1 MNNHKSIGAFPLYFS
16 FFILLLVAY
25 IPSFQGDWHFD
36 DLPNILEN
44 TPLHLTELTPQSL
57 KRTFFAYPESEGTFL
72 RPVSNLSFALNWFFH
87 QDKVFGYHLV
97 NFFIHFLTTIFL
109 FKSCLL
115 LLSSPKMKGRVHG
128 NPFLIAALAALF
140 WALNPVQTQAV
151 TYIVQRMASLAAMFT
166 IIGIWCY
173 LKARQQQGNNIKKK
187 LFYYVGLLLAFVLAL
202 GSKENAIL
210 LPASLVLIE
219 LFFFRETITLS
230 KQNIVILALGFF
242 FVLGFTILLKG
253 PDVFHSV
260 FASYSNRNFTPGQR
274 VLTESRIVLFYLS
287 LLFFPAPFR
296 LSLIHEV
303 QLSTSIFD
311 PMSTLFAVLSI
322 GILVILPF
330 FLHKRYPLLSF
341 AILFFFLNHTV
352 ESTFLN
358 LELIFEHRNYLPSF
372 FLFLP
377 VASLI
382 STLIHRYRQQKKL
395 IYFTLIGSTALLVFF
410 LLLGTL
416 IRNKVWLTEQSLWA
430 DSLKK
435 APNSTGPYINLGH
448 YYLVQENNLQKAF
461 RLSQLSL
468 DKNSATPWK
477 SRFWAYQNMGYIMK
491 LIGNY
496 DKALQFYDNALSESQ
511 DTPYGKYNAPLLSTK
526 AQVLWLTGEKHE
538 SMEIMS
544 ELTVARPEQGKYLQQ
559 YGEMLIGMNRGDEGM
574 AMLQQ
579 VLDGSNM
586 MSKEY
591 RKSLLDFALVYARLG
606 FAEKSAFYIN
616 FAHDLGVPTV
626 PSLLCLIEASILTEK
641 EKQANDALTQL
652 LSKITWAEFIGIL
665 EEKSTDTPIL
675 PLNYPLI
682 REYSKKWLTQLQ
694 IQ

>member
-1 MNNHKSIGAFPLYFS
+1 M
-16 FFILLLVAY
+16 
-25 IPSFQGDWHFD
+25 
-36 DLPNILEN
+36 
-44 TPLHLTELTPQSL
+44 
-57 KRTFFAYPESEGTFL
+57 
-72 RPVSNLSFALNWFFH
+72 
-87 QDKVFGYHLV
+87 FGYHLV
-97 NFFIHFLTTIFL
+97 NFFIHFLTTVFL

-115 LLSSPKMKGRVHG
+115 LLSTPKMKGRAHG
-128 NPFLIAALAALF
+128 NRFLIAALAALF
-140 WALNPVQTQAV
+140 WALNPIQTQAV

-173 LKARQQQGNNIKKK
+173 LKARRQQGNSIKKQ
-187 LFYYVGLLLAFVLAL
+187 LFHYSGLLLAFLLAL

-219 LFFFRETITLS
+219 LFFFRETIKLS
-230 KQNIVILALGFF
+230 KQNFIILALGFF

-253 PDVFHSV
+253 PDVLHGIL
-260 FASYSNRNFTPGQR
+260 ASYSTRSFTPGQR
-274 VLTESRIVLFYLS
+274 MLTESRIILFYLS

-296 LSLIHEV
+296 LSLIHEIQV
-303 QLSTSIFD
+303 STSLFYPIT
-311 PMSTLFAVLSI
+311 TLFSVLSL
-322 GILVILPF
+322 GLLTVLPF

-382 STLIHRYRQQKKL
+382 STLMHRYRHPKKS
-395 IYFTLIGSTALLVFF
+395 IYFTLIGSTVLLVLL

-430 DSLKK
+430 DSLNK
-435 APNSTGPYINLGH
+435 APNSTGPYINLGL

-461 RLSQLSL
+461 RLQQLSL
-468 DKNSATPWK
+468 KKHSATPWK
-477 SRFWAYQNMGYIMK
+477 SRFWAYNNMAYIMK

-496 DKALQFYDNALSESQ
+496 DKALQFYDHALSESK
-511 DTPYGKYNAPLLSTK
+511 DTPYGTYNAPLLSTK
-526 AQVLWLTGEKHE
+526 AQVLWLTGEKRE
-538 SMEIMS
+538 AMEIMS
-544 ELTVARPEQGKYLQQ
+544 GLTVAKPEQGKYLQQ
-559 YGEMLIGMNRGDEGM
+559 YGEMLIGMSRADEGIT
-574 AMLQQ
+574 MLQQ
-579 VLDGSNM
+579 VLADSNIK
-586 MSKEY
+586 SKEY

-606 FAEKSAFYIN
+606 FAEKSFFYIN

-626 PSLLCLIEASILTEK
+626 PSLLCFVEASILAK
-641 EKQANDALTQL
+641 EEDKADNAITQL
-652 LSKITWAEFIGIL
+652 LLEITWAEFIAIL
-665 EEKSTDTPIL
+665 EKKSTNTPVL

-682 REYSKKWLTQLQ
+682 REYSKNWLTRLQ